1 MPLHLRLLKLFWSTS
16 LAAEMEYRTN
26 FVLAC
31 VNAVGNMIGSVFI
44 INVLFTK
51 MEALGGYTYAE
62 SLIVVG
68 FFFLIDGFSN
78 TVMRQNL
85 SRIVTHVRDG
95 TLDFILLKPIDS
107 QFWLSSR
114 NCSPWGLPSVLL
126 GFGLIGYGGYQEGF
140 TVMNY
145 LSGIPPLLLGLVML
159 YSLWFIL
166 GATSIWFVKVA
177 NLTHVLYQLLEAGRF
192 PVTAY
197 PAAYTF
203 FFTFVVPVAFLT
215 TFPAHLMIGRADFQ
229 LMMNLSAGGLLLL
242 AGGIAV
248 VLLWFSRWFW
258 RFALRFYTSA
268 SS

>member
-1 MPLHLRLLKLFWSTS
+1 MPRYLTLLRLFWSTS
-16 LAAEMEYRTN
+16 VAAEMEYRTN

-31 VNAVGNMIGSVFI
+31 VNALGNMVGSVFI
-44 INVLFTK
+44 VNVLFLK
-51 MEALGGYTYAE
+51 MNALGGYTYAE
-62 SLIVVG
+62 ALIVVG
-68 FFFLIDGFSN
+68 FFFLLEGFSN

-107 QFWLSSR
+107 QFWLSAR
-114 NCSPWGLPSVLL
+114 NCSPWGMPSIVL
-126 GFGLIGYGGYQEGF
+126 GLALIAYGGWRENF
-140 TVMNY
+140 TPLNY
-145 LSGIPPLLLGLVML
+145 LMGIPPLILGLVIL

-166 GATSIWFVKVA
+166 GATAIWFVKVA

-203 FFTFVVPVAFLT
+203 FFTFIVPVAFLT
-215 TFPAHLMIGRADFQ
+215 TFPAHLMIGRADLQ
-229 LMMNLSAGGLLLL
+229 SMMHASAPALLLL
-242 AGGIAV
+242 AAGIALA
-248 VLLWFSRWFW
+248 LLGFSRWFW